1 MIDARRAARFSPKSL
16 EGGGIGRQVLRQQL
30 QRHFAAQA
38 NVFRAVDDPHASPAK
53 MLNDSIMRNGA
64 AEHGL
69 AGA

>member
-1 MIDARRAARFSPKSL
+1 
-16 EGGGIGRQVLRQQL
+16 VLRQKL

-38 NVFRAVDDPHASPAK
+38 NILRAEDDTHASPAK
-53 MLNDSIMRNGA
+53 MLNDSIMRNGT